1 MVQLV
6 TSNAKLEATLRRT
19 PPFDLGIDPFEGQ
32 LRDILLR
39 TEEAS
44 VRRDD
49 RNDEATK
56 EVVQRGKEAML
67 LDHCSNPRGEMRQE
81 SAAADPVLPPAGSS
95 SLLHANHSP
104 LYGFWRLVDT
114 ALERAAA
121 ELSNAVSTTAWK
133 PPQWLVLDMQR

>member
-1 MVQLV
+1 M

-67 LDHCSNPRGEMRQE
+67 LDLCSSHARGGGVGELLGGE
-81 SAAADPVLPPAGSS
+81 AG
-95 SLLHANHSP
+95 
-104 LYGFWRLVDT
+104 GRDGGKD
-114 ALERAAA
+114 
-121 ELSNAVSTTAWK
+121 AVGGGWVK
-133 PPQWLVLDMQR
+133 